1 MLRRNKENF
10 DKMLTIGNEKD
21 VMTCNA
27 HWGSGVP
34 TPPGT
39 AGHLPNIHCLFPA
52 CPQDLGFFQVGN
64 VSVTSVTS
72 LDPLQL
78 KLAL

>member
-1 MLRRNKENF
+1 MKR
-10 DKMLTIGNEKD
+10 D

-52 CPQDLGFFQVGN
+52 CPQDLDFF
-64 VSVTSVTS
+64 
-72 LDPLQL
+72 
-78 KLAL
+78 